1 MVNTNCKVSNGVQIN
16 DDPGATLAGL
26 GDVAV
31 PGLLACL
38 ALRFDAVRLL
48 QPGQAAGTE
57 TSAQVRPMHVI
68 HFSVVAA
75 FQQLAPPYHSS
86 ELHVQCMHMH
96 MKLLGKQTLNSGVLF
111 QEMQRDCLMKPG
123 RVLWTYRKQGE

>member
-1 MVNTNCKVSNGVQIN
+1 MRSVLHV
-16 DDPGATLAGL
+16 GL

-57 TSAQVRPMHVI
+57 LPAQVRCCTI
-68 HFSVVAA
+68 TGSTF
-75 FQQLAPPYHSS
+75 L
-86 ELHVQCMHMH
+86 
-96 MKLLGKQTLNSGVLF
+96 
-111 QEMQRDCLMKPG
+111 
-123 RVLWTYRKQGE
+123 RVPINAKCSQG